1 LLVFLFIII
10 GKKMVDRQTI
20 INSTV
25 DGMRE
30 EIIAFIQQI
39 IQSPSL
45 ANGEHEVQT
54 IILKKLESLGL
65 DAEKVPVHFNEL
77 KGHPAFNDD
86 GYSPD
91 SRYNVVGNW
100 KNKGKGKSLILNGHV
115 DVVPTGSFE
124 LWDESPWSGAIKND
138 RIYGRGSCD
147 MKAGLSAGIFAVQV
161 LQSIGFKPDGNIMI
175 QSVIGEESGG
185 CGTLTNIV
193 KGYSADAAVILEP
206 TSLKVCPIQSGALTF
221 RLTIS
226 GRATHAAMRWDGV
239 SAIEKFNLIQQS
251 ILKFEKERH
260 DSFNVAYFESKDRVA
275 PINIGTI
282 KGGEW
287 HSTVPESVVAEGRF
301 GVFPSETTRNARDAF
316 EDHIGKIS
324 NNDPW
329 LKENPP
335 VIDWFEGQFESGQTD
350 LDDPVI
356 HTLID
361 AIVRSTGDAPIIEGV
376 TYGSDLRLFTNHAHI
391 PAVLFGP
398 GDLRL
403 AHAANEYVEINEV
416 LKTIKIIANM
426 IVNWCGGTFD

>member
-1 LLVFLFIII
+1 MADLRQQIASAVEASRDDLV
-10 GKKMVDRQTI
+10 
-20 INSTV
+20 S
-25 DGMRE
+25 
-30 EIIAFIQQI
+30 FIQTLV
-39 IQSPSL
+39 QSPSL
-45 ANGEHEVQT
+45 ANDEGPVQN
-54 IILKKLESLGL
+54 IIQDKLESLGL
-65 DAEKVPVHFNEL
+65 DTENILVRFDKL
-77 KGHPAFNDD
+77 KDHPGFSDD
-86 GYSPD
+86 GFSPD
-91 SRYNVVGNW
+91 SRMNVIGQWHND
-100 KNKGKGKSLILNGHV
+100 GDGRSLILNGHV
-115 DVVPTGSFE
+115 DVVPTGPE
-124 LWDESPWSGAIKND
+124 NLWNKSPWSGSVKNG

-147 MKAGLSAGIFAVQV
+147 MKAGLGAGIFAVQV

-175 QSVIGEESGG
+175 QSVVGEESGG

-221 RLTIS
+221 RLTIP

-239 SAIEKFNLIQQS
+239 SAIEKFNLIHQS
-251 ILKFEKERH
+251 IIKFEKERH
-260 DSFNVAYFESKDRVA
+260 DSFNVAYFESRDRVA

-316 EDHIGKIS
+316 EDHISEIS

-329 LKENPP
+329 LKDNPP
-335 VIDWFEGQFESGQTD
+335 VVEWFEGQFESGQTD
-350 LDDPVI
+350 PEHPVI
-356 HTLID
+356 DKLMASHLT
-361 AIVRSTGDAPIIEGV
+361 ATGYAPIIEGV

-398 GDLRL
+398 GDVRL
-403 AHAANEYVEINEV
+403 AHAANEYVEIEEV
-416 LKTIKIIANM
+416 LTSVKVVANM

>member
-1 LLVFLFIII
+1 MADLRQQIASALEASREDLV
-10 GKKMVDRQTI
+10 
-20 INSTV
+20 S
-25 DGMRE
+25 
-30 EIIAFIQQI
+30 FIQTLV
-39 IQSPSL
+39 QSPSL
-45 ANGEHEVQT
+45 ANDEGPVQE
-54 IILKKLESLGL
+54 IIQDKLETLGL
-65 DAEKVPVHFNEL
+65 DTEKIIVKFDKL
-77 KGHPAFNDD
+77 KDHPAFCND
-86 GYSPD
+86 GFSPD
-91 SRYNVVGNW
+91 SRVNIVGQWHND
-100 KNKGKGKSLILNGHV
+100 GGGRSLILNGHV
-115 DVVPTGSFE
+115 DVVPTGQE
-124 LWDESPWSGAIKND
+124 NLWNKSPWSGYIKNG

-206 TSLKVCPIQSGALTF
+206 TSLKICPIQSGALTF
-221 RLTIS
+221 RLTIP

-239 SAIEKFNLIQQS
+239 SAIEKFNLIHQS
-251 ILKFEKERH
+251 IIKFEKERH
-260 DSFNVAYFESKDRVA
+260 DSFNVTYFESRDRVA

-316 EDHIGKIS
+316 EDHISEIS

-329 LKENPP
+329 LKDNPP
-335 VIDWFEGQFESGQTD
+335 VVEWFEGQFEPGQTD
-350 LDDPVI
+350 PEHPVI
-356 HTLID
+356 DKLMASHLT
-361 AIVRSTGDAPIIEGV
+361 ATGYAPIIEGV

-398 GDLRL
+398 GDVRL
-403 AHAANEYVEINEV
+403 AHAANEFVEIEEV
-416 LKTIKIIANM
+416 LTSVKVVANM